1 MRWSGCTSR
10 SKGVSLRGGNEAWVD
25 IGSCTKYL
33 NCCERRRR
41 APAQGDGPGRA
52 GSPGTGRDGAA
63 GPKGSAPGSAA
74 PGTGPTPRRLPRAVP
89 PAAGR
94 AWLLIIV
101 KPSLRPFI
109 YFEQKHLK
117 DSLRPGTRPAASP
130 AALRAP
136 SASGETKGR
145 GCERAAGPPS
155 GDVQQARGR
164 LISAHGAN

>member
-1 MRWSGCTSR
+1 MGGYRELHKISKLLRAPPPGSR
-10 SKGVSLRGGNEAWVD
+10 SGG
-25 IGSCTKYL
+25 
-33 NCCERRRR
+33 R
-41 APAQGDGPGRA
+41 AGPGRE
-52 GSPGTGRDGAA
+52 PRDGAA

-109 YFEQKHLK
+109 YLEQKHLK